1 VRLLRIAI
9 LAGLLLAASATS
21 SWASVA
27 SRESRPRQPIRVVVV
42 PGLNLSDLQ
51 GLSNRG
57 AAIGLLVPEAGPRA
71 SLRQAY
77 EAMIRGK
84 LYNARLGSEPR
95 GHILIDAKEMAT
107 PPLRGPTIIVGLPP
121 AIETGNDVRYP
132 IAVFGYGYHGV
143 LCSPLTRMC
152 GLVSMADVVPTA
164 LQWQRPLRAQR
175 VANPMLTLTR
185 LEERIETSRASTFL
199 ALVVVMS
206 IALAL
211 GFWRRRAAACG
222 VLAALAVN
230 LALGASG
237 AGGATQ
243 QIFLLAVAT
252 AFGGAVGPRVLRAF
266 GEIRATRLAAQ
277 TDARAKPARPESG
290 AASGA
295 AGDGLGLGLA
305 CVAVLAAYTATMAFD
320 PSVLSLA
327 TMGPELTARFY
338 GVSNLLETLLLVPA
352 LLGAKLLG
360 ERLGPAAF
368 LGVAALA
375 LAAVAENRLGADGGG
390 AIVLGVAFAALGV
403 RMLGRGVG
411 AFAGA
416 LAGAGLLVYSLV
428 AIDAAFTGPDHLRGA
443 IGGGWH
449 GLAAS
454 AFSRVP
460 LSYGRMLDQWWM
472 IFPLG
477 WVLLLGVLSLR
488 SARTRGD
495 SALRIS
501 YLAAVGISL
510 LVNDSPGTVSLAA
523 LGAFAAVA
531 DPYLREELLLP
542 LWARVAPA
550 GRPTEPQPIIT
561 R

>member
-1 VRLLRIAI
+1 MRLLRIAV

-84 LYNARLGSEPR
+84 LYNARLGSDPR

-132 IAVFGYGYHGV
+132 IAVFGYGYHGI

-164 LQWQRPLRAQR
+164 LQWQRPLRAER
-175 VANPMLTLTR
+175 VANPMLSLTR

-199 ALVVVMS
+199 ALCVVMS

-222 VLAALAVN
+222 VLAALLAN
-230 LALGASG
+230 LALGATG

-243 QIFLLAVAT
+243 QIFLLSIAT
-252 AFGGAVGPRVLRAF
+252 AFGGAVGPRMLRN
-266 GEIRATRLAAQ
+266 
-277 TDARAKPARPESG
+277 
-290 AASGA
+290 
-295 AGDGLGLGLA
+295 GLGLGLA
-305 CVAVLAAYTATMAFD
+305 CVGVLAAYTATMAFD
-320 PSVLSLA
+320 PWVLSLA

-338 GVSNLLETLLLVPA
+338 GVSNLIETLLLVPA

-360 ERLGPAAF
+360 ERFGPVAF
-368 LGVAALA
+368 LGVAGLA

-403 RMLGRGVG
+403 RMIGRGVG

-416 LAGAGLLVYSLV
+416 LAGAAALVYALV
-428 AIDAAFTGPDHLRGA
+428 AIDAAFSGPDHLRSA

-454 AFSRVP
+454 VFSRVP

-472 IFPLG
+472 IFPIG
-477 WVLLLGVLSLR
+477 WVILLGALAVR
-488 SARTRGD
+488 GARTRGD

-523 LGAFAAVA
+523 LGAFAAVS